1 MCKMMKP
8 AYAEAATELKDKAV
22 WKKGG
27 RGSNIYNSIII
38 LDFGW
43 SGCDEAGE
51 SSRCN

>member
-1 MCKMMKP
+1 MCKMMKL
-8 AYAEAATELKDKAV
+8 AYAEAATELKDSCME
-22 WKKGG
+22 KKGG

-43 SGCDEAGE
+43 NGCDKAGE